1 MRTET
6 TLTASSIDAEGD
18 GNGSGFDPKEMSEN
32 PDDQMNILG
41 DGRAAGPAFT
51 MDATPGYGEQPA
63 AADVD
68 MYDMGEGF
76 DPSEWGE
83 GEVGE
88 EEEEYVRP
96 RFYVI
101 GGMVWSFGRIIDPE

>member
-1 MRTET
+1 
-6 TLTASSIDAEGD
+6 
-18 GNGSGFDPKEMSEN
+18 MSEN

-41 DGRAAGPAFT
+41 DGRTAGLAFT

-68 MYDMGEGF
+68 MYDMGEGS

-83 GEVGE
+83 EGEGEGEVG

-96 RFYVI
+96 RFYVMN
-101 GGMVWSFGRIIDPE
+101 GMIWSFGRIIDPE